1 MAPGAGEAP
10 PRAGPLAEDRT
21 MNQLAP
27 LPSPALVL
35 PALIAA
41 ADERARLRF
50 LEFFAVTIRNPH
62 TRRAYRSEE
71 HTSELQSPMRIS
83 YAAFCL
89 NTKQLTDIVK
99 TNDTRR
105 HAH

>member
-27 LPSPALVL
+27 LPSPALAL

-50 LEFFAVTIRNPH
+50 LEFFAATIRNPH
-62 TRRAYRSEE
+62 PRRPYARAAGDRPEE
-71 HTSELQSPMRIS
+71 HTSELQSPMRIP
-83 YAAFCL
+83 YAVSRL
-89 NTKQLTDIVK
+89 KQNNYIIQ
-99 TNDTRR
+99 
-105 HAH
+105 H